1 MFININNM
9 VVQAAQSAAAAGE
22 THLVLYDGV
31 CALCNGLVQFLLA
44 RDRRG
49 VFRFASLQSP
59 TGRAIVTR
67 YGGNPEDLTS
77 FYVVKNYQTASA
89 RALTRSRAA
98 LFVMNEIGWPWKL
111 ARVVEVL
118 PTAILNRG
126 YDLIAGSRYRVFGR
140 YDHCLAPQPEFRDRF
155 VDRAR

>member
-1 MFININNM
+1 M
-9 VVQAAQSAAAAGE
+9 VDQAAQAPAAEGE

-44 RDRRG
+44 RDRRE

-59 TGRAIVTR
+59 TGQATVTR
-67 YGGNPEDLTS
+67 YGGNPEDLAS
-77 FYVVKNYQTASA
+77 FYVVKNYQTGNA

-98 LFVMNEIGWPWKL
+98 LFVLNEIGWPWKF

-140 YDHCLAPQPEFRDRF
+140 YDQCLAPRPEYHDRF
-155 VDRAR
+155 VG